1 MIAVESLR
9 HMLADDLEQ
18 VARAC
23 LTNVKL
29 GRSGELRGDDRNGER
44 WAVQLRGPKRGVCLN
59 TSSLKGANA
68 FDFLRQAAG
77 GGTVQQTCRLAE
89 SMLGLAE
96 GGREHVARQLA
107 RARAQRAAAE
117 LERTQADQRR
127 IADVAARA
135 QEWRDGTPIG
145 AETPAASYLEGRRCR
160 IDNPDVGLRSAAGP
174 RGATMLA
181 AMRDVSGRVLA
192 FHETALRPGREG
204 WRKRSPKAKLVWGP
218 AGGCLIRLAAG
229 PDHTLVLSEGIENGL
244 TAHLLLPELAAAAA
258 YSVGNLRAPLPEA
271 VRRVVLVRDREDNP
285 RSHGPA
291 CRAAAILQWWQD
303 GRSVT
308 CLDPPGGF
316 ADLNA
321 AAQQAGGQRNG
332 HKLPGVE
339 VWGGAQP
346 LETVPAAAAWCAAH
360 GLAGP
365 HLLRAHP
372 ALEAGGRTYPAVLA
386 RMLAP
391 DGGARG
397 LVARLIGAD
406 LFYPWREWGSRR
418 GAAVAVRPHRP
429 AAAGCLAVGFERA
442 LTGGAAW
449 AVLGY
454 DHLAETALAASVWSL
469 SVLGQAPAGRWSDD
483 TLLWREGMRRLHPG
497 RELTVIP
504 EREADH
510 AAAAAA

>member
-1 MIAVESLR
+1 
-9 HMLADDLEQ
+9 MLADDLEH
-18 VARAC
+18 VARAY

-29 GRSGELRGDDRNGER
+29 ERSGELRGDDRNGER

-77 GGTVQQTCRLAE
+77 GGTVQATCRLAE

-96 GGREHVARQLA
+96 GGRDLIARQLA
-107 RARAQRAAAE
+107 RAHVLRAAAE
-117 LERTQADQRR
+117 QERTQADQRR

-135 QEWRDGTPIG
+135 REWRDGAPIG
-145 AETPAASYLEGRRCR
+145 TDTPAASYLEGRRCR
-160 IDNPDVGLRSAAGP
+160 ADDPDDDLRSSATGS

-181 AMRDVSGRVLA
+181 AMRDTSGRVLA
-192 FHETALRPGREG
+192 YHETALRPGGPDG
-204 WRKRSPKAKLVWGP
+204 WRKRSAKAKLVWGP
-218 AGGCLIRLAAG
+218 AAGCLIRLAAG
-229 PDHTLVLSEGIENGL
+229 PDHTLVLSEGIEDGL

-291 CRAAAILQWWQD
+291 SRAAAILQWWRD
-303 GRSVT
+303 GRAVT
-308 CLDPPGGF
+308 CLDPPDGF

-321 AAQQAGGQRNG
+321 AAQHAGGQRNAI
-332 HKLPGVE
+332 KLPALE
-339 VWGGAQP
+339 VWGGAAP
-346 LETVPAAAAWCAAH
+346 LETVPQAAAWCAAH

-391 DGGARG
+391 DGSARG
-397 LVARLIGAD
+397 MVARLIGGAE
-406 LFYPWREWGSRR
+406 LIHPWREWGSRR
-418 GAAVAVRPHRP
+418 GAAVAVRPHRSG
-429 AAAGCLAVGFERA
+429 AAGCLAVGLERA
-442 LTGGAAW
+442 LAGGAAW

-454 DHLAETALAASVWSL
+454 DHFAETTLAPSVWSL
-469 SVLGQAPAGRWSDD
+469 TVLGQAPAGRWSDD

-497 RELTVIP
+497 RELTVAT

-510 AAAAAA
+510 AAAA

>member
-9 HMLADDLEQ
+9 HMLADDLEH
-18 VARAC
+18 VARAY

-29 GRSGELRGDDRNGER
+29 ERSGELRGDDRNGER

-77 GGTVQQTCRLAE
+77 GGTVQETCRLAE
-89 SMLGLAE
+89 SVLGLAE
-96 GGREHVARQLA
+96 GGQEHIARQLA
-107 RARAQRAAAE
+107 RVRAHRATAE
-117 LERTQADQRR
+117 REREQADQRR
-127 IADVAARA
+127 VADVAARA
-135 QEWRDGTPIG
+135 REWRDAAPIG
-145 AETPAASYLEGRRCR
+145 TDTPAASYLEGRRCR
-160 IDNPDVGLRSAAGP
+160 TDDADEGLRSATGP

-181 AMRDVSGRVLA
+181 ALRDVSGRVLA
-192 FHETALRPGREG
+192 YHETALRPGRDG

-229 PDHTLVLSEGIENGL
+229 PDHTLVLSEGIEDGL

-258 YSVGNLRAPLPEA
+258 YSVGNLRAPLPDA

-291 CRAAAILQWWQD
+291 CRAAAILQWWQQ
-303 GRSVT
+303 GRAVT
-308 CLDPPGGF
+308 CLDPPDGF

-332 HKLPGVE
+332 HKLPAAE
-339 VWGGAQP
+339 VWAAAQP
-346 LETVPAAAAWCAAH
+346 LEAVPEAAAWCAAH

-372 ALEAGGRTYPAVLA
+372 ALEAGGRTYPGVLA

-391 DGGARG
+391 DGHARG

-406 LFYPWREWGSRR
+406 LFHPWREWGSRH
-418 GAAVAVRPHRP
+418 GAAVAVRAHRP
-429 AAAGCLAVGFERA
+429 GAPGCLAVGLERA
-442 LTGGAAW
+442 LAGGAAW
-449 AVLGY
+449 AVLGN
-454 DHLAETALAASVWSL
+454 DHLAETALAPSVWSL
-469 SVLGQAPAGRWSDD
+469 TVLGQPPAGRWSDD
-483 TLLWREGMRRLHPG
+483 TMLWREGMRRLHPG
-497 RELTVIP
+497 RELTVVAA

-510 AAAAAA
+510 AAAA